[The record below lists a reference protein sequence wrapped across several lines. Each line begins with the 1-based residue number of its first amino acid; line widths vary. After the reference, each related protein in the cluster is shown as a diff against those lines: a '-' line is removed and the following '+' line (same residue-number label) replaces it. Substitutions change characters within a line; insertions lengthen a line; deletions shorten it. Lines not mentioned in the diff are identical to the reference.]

1 LRFLFLLIWLLAGFA
16 GPALGQDQPA
26 TCPTGVGGLPE
37 VTGRGLSPEA
47 ILGHLEADLA
57 EDWKSGDLVTLFD
70 STRVEVELSGLTHRY
85 HRRLVKVMSEA
96 GGRQMASIRF
106 DYDPASNL
114 IEIRRVRIHRT
125 DGRYEDIDPARAQDG
140 FAPAH
145 SIYWG
150 ARMKVIALPRLRPGD
165 VVETITYK
173 KGFLIAY
180 LLETGEE
187 DERYIP
193 PMRGHFYDS
202 ILFGEGHPFK
212 IKHYEVILDREKPL
226 QFATYNGEIYAA
238 QTFTDSTLTYQWWS
252 IDQDAVTYE
261 PRQPGRSDFVPKV
274 VMATVDDW
282 PEKSRWFFEVNDPVF
297 AWNEAIQAKVD
308 ELTEGLKSPEEEY
321 AVLTHWVA
329 DNIRYS
335 GLSMGKGEGYT
346 IHPSTMTWNERCG
359 VCKDIAGMLVTFL
372 RAAGYTSYP
381 AMTMAGS
388 RVEPV
393 PADQFNH
400 CVVAVRQ
407 DDGGYVMLDPTWV
420 PRSRDVWSKAEGEQH
435 YVIGSPEGE
444 ELTAIRTFE
453 AQESPLH
460 VELNTKIEKTG
471 DLRGEITLVGEG
483 YLDSRLRRMLAGEN
497 RRDWDRRM
505 VRLLRAIS
513 PAVQITE
520 SEYADFR
527 DYREPMR
534 CSARFHIPGYAA
546 ITDSTCDFRSPSLRF
561 LQGCGG
567 FVRFIGLAPVEDRSH
582 PALFWA
588 TSLVD
593 IEERLELPATYEIA
607 AEPEDVELEFA
618 SGSFLTTTETKG
630 KRRTSHLRLA
640 LLKRTV
646 PADEWADLVTIAD
659 TLDTIAESMVAG
671 RK

>member
-1 LRFLFLLIWLLAGFA
+1 MFLLTGLLVGVAGIA
-16 GPALGQDQPA
+16 RGQDSPA
-26 TCPTGVGGLPE
+26 ARETGSGGLPRITE
-37 VTGRGLSPEA
+37 TGRSPET
-47 ILGHLEADLA
+47 ILPHLGADLA
-57 EDWKSGDLVTLFD
+57 DGWKSDDLVTLFD
-70 STRVEVELSGLTHRY
+70 STRVEVEPSGLTHRH

-125 DGRYEDIDPARAQDG
+125 DGRYEDIDPLLARDG

-165 VVETITYK
+165 AVETITYK

-180 LLETGEE
+180 LLEAGGE

-202 ILFGEGHPFK
+202 ILFGDAHPFK
-212 IKHYEVILDREKPL
+212 IKHYEVILAREKPL

-238 QTFTDSTLTYQWWS
+238 QSFTDSTLAYQWWS
-252 IDQDAVTYE
+252 IDQDAVDYE

-297 AWNEAIQAKVD
+297 AWNEAIQEKVD
-308 ELTEGLKSPEEEY
+308 ELTEGLDSAEEKW
-321 AVLTHWVA
+321 AALTHWVA

-346 IHPSTMTWNERCG
+346 IHPSTMTWEERCG
-359 VCKDIAGMLVTFL
+359 VCKDIAGMLVTFV

-388 RVEPV
+388 RVEAV

-407 DDGGYVMLDPTWV
+407 DDGSYVMLDPTWV
-420 PRSRDVWSKAEGEQH
+420 PRYRDVWSKAEGEQH

-444 ELTAIRTFE
+444 ELTAIRSFE
-453 AQESPLH
+453 AHESPLH
-460 VELNTKIEKTG
+460 VELKTKIEKTG
-471 DLRGEITLVGEG
+471 DLRGEIAMVGEG
-483 YLDSRLRRMLAGEN
+483 YLDGRLRRMLAGEHE
-497 RRDWDRRM
+497 RDWDRAM
-505 VRLLRAIS
+505 ARLLSAIS

-534 CSARFHIPGYAA
+534 MRASFHIPGYAA
-546 ITDSTCDFRSPSLRF
+546 ITDSTCDFRSPSLRL

-567 FVRFIGLAPVEDRSH
+567 FVRFIGLAPAPDRKH

-593 IEERLELPATYEIA
+593 IEEQLELPAKYEFP
-607 AEPEDVELEFA
+607 AEPADSDLDFA

-646 PADEWADLVTIAD
+646 PAAEWADLVAIAD
-659 TLDTIAESMVAG
+659 TLEAIAESMVAG
-671 RK
+671 RR